1 MEQFVRI
8 LRIRIRIMVVMRII
22 EVVKS
27 INLKP
32 SLWMG
37 RIMLN
42 TIDLFLLICIGN
54 FNFVFLEQVD
64 FNQVLLY
71 FLNIW
76 KIDEKILYF
85 KDPSLSNK
93 VHQGTCDNKE
103 VMVKNII
110 KRLINIIILLII
122 YSVIKFSF

>member
-1 MEQFVRI
+1 MEQFGRT
-8 LRIRIRIMVVMRII
+8 LRISIRIMVVMSIL

-42 TIDLFLLICIGN
+42 TIDFSLLTCIGK

-76 KIDEKILYF
+76 KIGEKILYF

-103 VMVKNII
+103 VMVKNLM
-110 KRLINIIILLII
+110 KRLKNCENTL
-122 YSVIKFSF
+122 

>member
-8 LRIRIRIMVVMRII
+8 LRIRIRIMVFMSIL

-32 SLWMG
+32 SFCMG

-42 TIDLFLLICIGN
+42 TIDLSLLICLGN

-64 FNQVLLY
+64 FNEVLLY
-71 FLNIW
+71 FFNIW
-76 KIDEKILYF
+76 NIGDKIMYF

-93 VHQGTCDNKE
+93 VHQGTCDN
-103 VMVKNII
+103 M
-110 KRLINIIILLII
+110 
-122 YSVIKFSF
+122 

>member
-1 MEQFVRI
+1 MEQFGRI
-8 LRIRIRIMVVMRII
+8 LRIRIRIMVVMSIL

-42 TIDLFLLICIGN
+42 TIDFSLLTCIGK

-76 KIDEKILYF
+76 KIGEKILCILKIPVSVTKYIRE
-85 KDPSLSNK
+85 
-93 VHQGTCDNKE
+93 H
-103 VMVKNII
+103 VMTRKSWL
-110 KRLINIIILLII
+110 KT
-122 YSVIKFSF
+122 

>member
-1 MEQFVRI
+1 
-8 LRIRIRIMVVMRII
+8 MVVLSIL

-42 TIDLFLLICIGN
+42 TIDLSLLICIGN
-54 FNFVFLEQVD
+54 FNFFFLEQVD
-64 FNQVLLY
+64 FNHVLLY

-76 KIDEKILYF
+76 KIGEKIMYF

-103 VMVKNII
+103 FMVKNLM
-110 KRLINIIILLII
+110 KRLKNCEKALR
-122 YSVIKFSF
+122 

>member
-8 LRIRIRIMVVMRII
+8 LRIRIRIMVVLSIL

-42 TIDLFLLICIGN
+42 TIDLSLLICIGN
-54 FNFVFLEQVD
+54 FNFAFLEQVD

-76 KIDEKILYF
+76 KISEKIMYF
-85 KDPSLSNK
+85 KDPRLNNK
-93 VHQGTCDNKE
+93 VH
-103 VMVKNII
+103 
-110 KRLINIIILLII
+110 
-122 YSVIKFSF
+122 